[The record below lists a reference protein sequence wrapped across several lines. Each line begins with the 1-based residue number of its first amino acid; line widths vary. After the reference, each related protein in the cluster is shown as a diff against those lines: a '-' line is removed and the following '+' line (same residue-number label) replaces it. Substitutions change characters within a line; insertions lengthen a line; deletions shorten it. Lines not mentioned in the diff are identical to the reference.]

1 MQITGSKFAFSGS
14 RKIED
19 ISDSFE
25 QYRIDSKKL
34 NQWKGVQSPHLVTPV
49 CSGHYKLCAMTLSL
63 RKLMITVAIRPVK
76 HSDPLGHSKNVP
88 VVVSAIR

>member
-14 RKIED
+14 PKIED

-34 NQWKGVQSPHLVTPV
+34 NQWKGVPKPPPCDARVLR
-49 CSGHYKLCAMTLSL
+49 TLQ
-63 RKLMITVAIRPVK
+63 
-76 HSDPLGHSKNVP
+76 
-88 VVVSAIR
+88 VVRDDSVSA